1 MAEGEVEATLRVAG
15 CESAHERRGGGRDGA
30 SGKGKGMMMLPLPG
44 SRARGRSQRLVC
56 LRSSTKALSFART
69 TSVR

>member
-30 SGKGKGMMMLPLPG
+30 SGKGKGMMLPLPG
-44 SRARGRSQRLVC
+44 SRARGCSQRLVC